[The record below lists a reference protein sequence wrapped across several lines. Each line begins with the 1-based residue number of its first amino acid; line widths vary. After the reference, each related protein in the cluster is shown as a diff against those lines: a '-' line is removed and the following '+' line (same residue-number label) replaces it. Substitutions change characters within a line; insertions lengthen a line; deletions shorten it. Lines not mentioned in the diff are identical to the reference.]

1 MHAFSSGISSS
12 IWLVGFVL
20 FELAK
25 STKASDALFTGVM
38 PYCVSMTFEIGGG
51 GLGGLAVRWDWGP
64 PPIDQNWFD

>member
-38 PYCVSMTFEIGGG
+38 PYWVSMTFVIGGG
-51 GLGGLAVRWDWGP
+51 GLGGLVRLGWEP
-64 PPIDQNWFD
+64 AINQNWLD